1 MKKLLLGAV
10 LMLLAA
16 AGAVGWKFGLP
27 LLQADAAQAHDGA
40 PVRVE
45 SRFVPLPALAVP
57 VLRNGALVEQFE
69 LSIQIEVAGPAGE
82 KRTEERM
89 PLLTDALVT
98 ELYGVVALRHVLQ
111 REDGVEILRERL
123 AAAAGRV
130 LGDDVLR
137 QVLLTSINRRPG
149 AQVRSQR
156 G

>member
-1 MKKLLLGAV
+1 MKKILLGAA

-16 AGAVGWKFGLP
+16 GGAAGWKFGLP
-27 LLQADAAQAHDGA
+27 MLQADAAEVA
-40 PVRVE
+40 PTPVE
-45 SRFVPLPALAVP
+45 SRFVPLPGLAVP
-57 VLRNGALVEQFE
+57 ILRDGVLVEQFE
-69 LSIQIEVAGPAGE
+69 LTIQLEVAGPEGE
-82 KRTEERM
+82 KRTEQRL

-111 REDGVEILRERL
+111 REDGVETVRERL
-123 AAAAGRV
+123 TLVAERV
-130 LGDDVLR
+130 LGEDMLR

>member
-1 MKKLLLGAV
+1 MKKILLGVA

-16 AGAVGWKFGLP
+16 GGAAGWKFGLP
-27 LLQADAAQAHDGA
+27 MLQADAAQAGESTPPA
-40 PVRVE
+40 VE
-45 SRFVPLPALAVP
+45 SRFVAMPALAVP

-69 LSIQIEVAGPAGE
+69 LTIQLEVAGPAGE
-82 KRTEERM
+82 KRTQERM

-111 REDGVEILRERL
+111 REDGVETVRERL
-123 AAAAGRV
+123 TVVAERI
-130 LGDDVLR
+130 LGADALR